1 MNEHNCTSEYNEKA
15 VSPRQHGQLMTAGSG
30 ATTLRASC
38 RMDFLLLGCGFRS
51 SGNDDSNGIL
61 RDFHGDS
68 NGILLVIYD

>member
-1 MNEHNCTSEYNEKA
+1 
-15 VSPRQHGQLMTAGSG
+15 
-30 ATTLRASC
+30 
-38 RMDFLLLGCGFRS
+38 MDFLLLGCGFRS